1 MPVLPLVGSTTS
13 TPDRSTPRSSASQ
26 IIEAPIRSLTEYA
39 GPRLSSLPR
48 MRAFV
53 PAPMRFRWT
62 SGVPPIERELS
73 SKMRAMPVLY
83 LIIGNGLVHVHQL
96 RRAGDDARLRGDA
109 LGEPHVPSHHGVRA
123 DPHRAQD

>member
-13 TPDRSTPRSSASQ
+13 TPGLSTPRSSASQ

-39 GPRLSSLPR
+39 GLRPSSLAR

-53 PAPMRFRWT
+53 PAPTCFRWT

-73 SKMRAMPVLY
+73 SKMRAMSDLVVRD
-83 LIIGNGLVHVHQL
+83 GLVHVHQL
-96 RRAGDDARLRGDA
+96 RRAGDDAGLRGDA
-109 LGEPHVPSHHGVRA
+109 LGEPHVASHHGARA
-123 DPHRAQD
+123 